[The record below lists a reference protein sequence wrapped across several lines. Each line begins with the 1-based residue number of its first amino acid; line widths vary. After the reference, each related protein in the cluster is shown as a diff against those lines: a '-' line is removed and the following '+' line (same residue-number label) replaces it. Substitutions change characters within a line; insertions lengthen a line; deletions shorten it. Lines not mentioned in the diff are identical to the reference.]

1 MTILVIEDSRFMR
14 ILMERTLT
22 KAGYKAVGAGDGNE
36 GLRLAKEVHPD
47 LILLD
52 MMLPG
57 LDGTTVLREL
67 KQAADTQAIP
77 VIVLSGLSQKNEERL
92 KLAGAI
98 AYIEKSNLKLEIDGR
113 YLLQAVKDAMR
124 GSAALAEP
132 KR

>member
-22 KAGYKAVGAGDGNE
+22 KAGYKAMGAGDGNE

-92 KLAGAI
+92 KLAGAV

-124 GSAALAEP
+124 GSAALAAP
-132 KR
+132 KL

>member
-92 KLAGAI
+92 KLAGAV

-124 GSAALAEP
+124 GSAALAAP
-132 KR
+132 KL

>member
-1 MTILVIEDSRFMR
+1 MR

-22 KAGYKAVGAGDGNE
+22 KAGYKAMGAGDGNE

-124 GSAALAEP
+124 GSAALAAP
-132 KR
+132 KL

>member
-1 MTILVIEDSRFMR
+1 MR

-22 KAGYKAVGAGDGNE
+22 KAGYKAMGAGDGNE
-36 GLRLAKEVHPD
+36 GLRLAKEIHPD

-92 KLAGAI
+92 KLAGAV

-124 GSAALAEP
+124 GSAALAAP
-132 KR
+132 KP

>member
-22 KAGYKAVGAGDGNE
+22 KAGYKAMGAGDGNE
-36 GLRLAKEVHPD
+36 GLRLAKEIHPD

-92 KLAGAI
+92 KLAGAV

-124 GSAALAEP
+124 GSAALAAP
-132 KR
+132 KP

>member
-1 MTILVIEDSRFMR
+1 MR

-22 KAGYKAVGAGDGNE
+22 KAGYKAMGAGDGNE
-36 GLRLAKEVHPD
+36 GLRLAKEIHPY

-92 KLAGAI
+92 KLAGAV

-124 GSAALAEP
+124 GSAALAAP
-132 KR
+132 KP